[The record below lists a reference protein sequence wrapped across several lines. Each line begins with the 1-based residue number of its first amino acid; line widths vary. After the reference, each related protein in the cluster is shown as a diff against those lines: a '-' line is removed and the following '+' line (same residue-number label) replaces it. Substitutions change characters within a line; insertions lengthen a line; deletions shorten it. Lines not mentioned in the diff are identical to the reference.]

1 MESKFVESEV
11 SGNFE
16 EFIIN
21 KLYKIRQVR
30 TRGKKGSAI
39 REQQGQKLGTKRKV
53 IYIEKKE
60 DRSKDGALWYT
71 HQDG

>member
-11 SGNFE
+11 SCYFE

-30 TRGKKGSAI
+30 TRNNITECLGNENVFVVYTSELLKYNI
-39 REQQGQKLGTKRKV
+39 KLY
-53 IYIEKKE
+53 IYE
-60 DRSKDGALWYT
+60 S
-71 HQDG
+71 